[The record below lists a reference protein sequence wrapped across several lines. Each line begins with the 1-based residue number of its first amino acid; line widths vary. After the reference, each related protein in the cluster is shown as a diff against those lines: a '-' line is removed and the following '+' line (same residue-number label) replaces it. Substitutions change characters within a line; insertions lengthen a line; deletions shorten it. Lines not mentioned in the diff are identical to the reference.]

1 MHGRLQVG
9 AERGKIQ
16 FFCVWSVSS
25 RKWLELT
32 AQGLYVVQQGSLR
45 VYWCYWGGGIA
56 LVTYPGS
63 QRCNIVPATA
73 LRVLYHSIY
82 IVPAA
87 AGTKAVSCSQTF
99 CKH

>member
-45 VYWCYWGGGIA
+45 VYWCYWGGHS
-56 LVTYPGS
+56 L
-63 QRCNIVPATA
+63 NNVPRESKMQHCARNST
-73 LRVLYHSIY
+73 
-82 IVPAA
+82 
-87 AGTKAVSCSQTF
+87 AGTLP
-99 CKH
+99 

>member
-1 MHGRLQVG
+1 LG
-9 AERGKIQ
+9 
-16 FFCVWSVSS
+16 
-25 RKWLELT
+25 
-32 AQGLYVVQQGSLR
+32 
-45 VYWCYWGGGIA
+45 GGGIA

-99 CKH
+99 CKHWTKQEVHQWLR